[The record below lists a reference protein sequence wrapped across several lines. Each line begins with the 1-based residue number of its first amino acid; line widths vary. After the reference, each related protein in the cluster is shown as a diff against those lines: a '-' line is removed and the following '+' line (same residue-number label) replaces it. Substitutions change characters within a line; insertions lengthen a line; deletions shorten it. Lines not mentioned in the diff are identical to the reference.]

1 MMAFRQIRGALTKA
15 FTDWARAEGLS
26 MYTENT
32 QGYID
37 PPDEVYARLR
47 VSRAGVFAGDMDGLK
62 RTHLGNVLVILS
74 SPENVSTGEIDRM
87 ADSLQ
92 AAFPVYRRM
101 AVTGGPVVE
110 ITGPVD
116 LTLPSD
122 DGDRYMVT
130 LVVPWRAAFYE

>member
-1 MMAFRQIRGALTKA
+1 MAFREIRGALTKA
-15 FTDWARAEGLS
+15 VVDWARGENLP

-32 QGYID
+32 QGFQS
-37 PPDEVYARLR
+37 PPSELYARLR

-116 LTLPSD
+116 LTLPTD

-130 LVVPWRAAFYE
+130 LVLPWRAAFYE